1 MTLTSV
7 FTVNV
12 LDDYKNVIDAILA
25 AYKIESLESEII
37 ESSEIDRDCIIN

>member
-12 LDDYKNVIDAILA
+12 LNNYKKIINAILA
-25 AYKIESLESEII
+25 AYKIESLESERV
-37 ESSEIDRDCIIN
+37 ESSEIDRDSIIY

>member
-12 LDDYKNVIDAILA
+12 LDDYKKAINAILA
-25 AYKIESLESEII
+25 AHRI
-37 ESSEIDRDCIIN
+37 ESSESEIVESSEISRNCIIN